1 MGLLKSKAPNLPV
14 ATTAY
19 SQDQQLQRDNALR
32 LYFNEI
38 DGGYWDGSKIQ
49 NAYASISDNTDQYAS
64 GNNTPAQITFD
75 TTDYINWM
83 EHVSN
88 DGLKVVYPGIYNC
101 QFSIQFANTDT
112 QIHEATVWLKKKANG
127 AVSSSNI
134 AGTGSKFSIPNR
146 HGGVDGYLIAALNF
160 YVQLDALDSLELWW
174 EGSVVGNSTGTIKGI
189 YIEHYAAAGNIPA
202 IPSAVITLSYVSAV
216 PT

>member
-19 SQDQQLQRDNALR
+19 SQDQQLQRDSALR

-64 GNNTPAQITFD
+64 AANTATQVAFD
-75 TTDYINWM
+75 TTDYINWT
-83 EHVSN
+83 EHVTN

-101 QFSIQFANTDT
+101 QFSLQFANTDS
-112 QIHEATVWLKKKANG
+112 QIHEASVWLKKKASG

-134 AGTGSKFSIPNR
+134 AGTGSKFSVPNK
-146 HGGVDGYLIAALNF
+146 HGGVDGYLIAAVNF
-160 YVQLDALDSLELWW
+160 FVQLDALDTLELWW
-174 EGSVVGNSTGTIKGI
+174 EGSQTATALGATGI
-189 YIEHYAAAGNIPA
+189 YIEHYAASGHLPA
-202 IPSAVITLSYVSAV
+202 IPSAVLTLSYVSAV